1 MADKNKPLTLADII
15 STQKKGDIQMSEFM
29 RAQIA
34 AKQAEFAK
42 ESSEAQIISKP
53 QKPAIANKPILESTN
68 ISKLIDAIEKN
79 TKQLSMLTDLM
90 LKKNTNITSS
100 TSPNNIIKSQSS
112 NISQTQTNQNI
123 ISPITSSITSQIQPT
138 TVTEEKRQLDNT
150 KEQQI
155 EQTAIQEKNV
165 DLLEKIEK
173 NTEGLSA
180 LKDLSKDKSK
190 ETAGPNLGLLGTG
203 LAIAIGSAI
212 GIVQGQIKAIK
223 LFSSVIVD
231 TLKVISKVFKD
242 IAMSVSPIKN
252 GIKSVQDVV
261 SGITKYFSDISDIGK
276 DLSFA
281 IRKKIA
287 GIFTGISF
295 QIDLVS
301 NFFTELSNSIKKL
314 FDNNK
319 IKSVTSVFKELIDI
333 LGRFAE
339 PFVDA
344 FNLIKDALSGPV
356 GKAVGSIKQTFSAI
370 TEYIGAFASKIGVVS
385 NIVGKIFYPITVIMT
400 LWDTVKGAIEGFKK
414 DGIIGGIKGALQGFL
429 SSLITGPLD
438 LLKDAAAYVAG
449 LFGFDNVKNILK
461 SFSIEK
467 IVNDFIQAPIDTIKN
482 IFSSIADI
490 LSNIKIPA
498 IGFELFGKKVQIG
511 PWQPFKKE
519 QAAAATQAAAPATE
533 ASPAATPSAAASTT
547 TSAAGITPTAR
558 PAMAEKAPMTGLQS
572 VVEPKNSGDL
582 SSMSKEQ
589 LIDYR
594 KKVESRGPIGN
605 SAMSQESYN
614 RKLEL
619 IDSAIDSKTAEIIQK
634 SDTRSQSLTTPSA
647 TIYNKSMEN
656 KAAEMNTNSV
666 SASPTIVNAPTQVN
680 NSSQNAIIKT
690 PIRNADATLMTYLK
704 SRFA

>member
-34 AKQAEFAK
+34 VKQAEIAK

-53 QKPAIANKPILESTN
+53 EKPVIANKPLESTN
-68 ISKLIDAIEKN
+68 ISKLIVAIEKN

-90 LKKNTNITSS
+90 LKKNTNVISS
-100 TSPNNIIKSQSS
+100 VMP
-112 NISQTQTNQNI
+112 
-123 ISPITSSITSQIQPT
+123 SITPQIQPT
-138 TVTEEKRQLDNT
+138 TITEQKRQLDNG

-155 EQTAIQEKNV
+155 EQAATDEKKVN
-165 DLLEKIEK
+165 LLEKIEK
-173 NTEGLSA
+173 NTEGLSV

-190 ETAGPNLGLLGTG
+190 ETAGPNLSLLGTG

-276 DLSFA
+276 DLSLA

-385 NIVGKIFYPITVIMT
+385 KIVGKIFYPITVIMT
-400 LWDTVKGAIEGFKK
+400 LWDTVKDAIEGFKK

-429 SSLITGPLD
+429 SSLVTGPLD
-438 LLKDAAAYVAG
+438 LLKDATAYVAG

-490 LSNIKIPA
+490 LSNIQIPA

-519 QAAAATQAAAPATE
+519 QAVVGPAAKPATE
-533 ASPAATPSAAASTT
+533 ASPAAM
-547 TSAAGITPTAR
+547 PT
-558 PAMAEKAPMTGLQS
+558 MAEKAPMTGLQS
-572 VVEPKNSGDL
+572 VVNPRSSGDL

-605 SAMSQESYN
+605 GVMSQESYN

-634 SDTRSQSLTTPSA
+634 SDTRLQSLTTPSA

-656 KAAEMNTNSV
+656 RAAEMNTNVV
-666 SASPTIVNAPTQVN
+666 SAAPTIVSAPTQVN

-690 PIRNADATLMTYLK
+690 PIRNTDSSLMSFNR

>member
-34 AKQAEFAK
+34 VKQAEIAK

-53 QKPAIANKPILESTN
+53 EKPVIANKPLESTN
-68 ISKLIDAIEKN
+68 ISKLIVAIEKN

-90 LKKNTNITSS
+90 LKKNTNVISS
-100 TSPNNIIKSQSS
+100 VMP
-112 NISQTQTNQNI
+112 
-123 ISPITSSITSQIQPT
+123 SITPQIQPT
-138 TVTEEKRQLDNT
+138 TITEQKRQLDNG

-155 EQTAIQEKNV
+155 EQAATDEKKVN
-165 DLLEKIEK
+165 LLEKIEK
-173 NTEGLSA
+173 NTEGLSV

-190 ETAGPNLGLLGTG
+190 ETAGPNLSLLGTG

-231 TLKVISKVFKD
+231 TLKVISKVFKE

-252 GIKSVQDVV
+252 GIKSVQDFV

-276 DLSFA
+276 DLSLA

-385 NIVGKIFYPITVIMT
+385 KIVGKIFYPITVIMT
-400 LWDTVKGAIEGFKK
+400 LWDTVKDAIEGFKK

-429 SSLITGPLD
+429 SSLVTGPLD
-438 LLKDAAAYVAG
+438 LLKDATAYVAG

-490 LSNIKIPA
+490 LSNIQIPA

-519 QAAAATQAAAPATE
+519 QAVVGPAAKPATE
-533 ASPAATPSAAASTT
+533 ASPAAM
-547 TSAAGITPTAR
+547 PT
-558 PAMAEKAPMTGLQS
+558 MAEKAPMTGLQS
-572 VVEPKNSGDL
+572 VVNPRSSGDL

-605 SAMSQESYN
+605 GVMSQESYN

-634 SDTRSQSLTTPSA
+634 SDTRLQSLTTPSA

-656 KAAEMNTNSV
+656 RAAEMNTNVV
-666 SASPTIVNAPTQVN
+666 SAAPTIVSAPTQVN

-690 PIRNADATLMTYLK
+690 PIRNTDSSLMSFNR

>member
-1 MADKNKPLTLADII
+1 MADKNKPLTLADVL

-34 AKQAEFAK
+34 VKQAEIAK
-42 ESSEAQIISKP
+42 ESSETQT
-53 QKPAIANKPILESTN
+53 QEKPAITNKPLESTN
-68 ISKLIDAIEKN
+68 ISKLINAIEKN
-79 TKQLSMLTDLM
+79 TKQLSTLTDLM

-123 ISPITSSITSQIQPT
+123 ISPITSSITPQIQPT

-155 EQTAIQEKNV
+155 EQAATEEKKV

-173 NTEGLSA
+173 NTEGLSV

-252 GIKSVQDVV
+252 GIKSVQE
-261 SGITKYFSDISDIGK
+261 GFAKITKYFSDIKMPGK
-276 DLSFA
+276 EFSLA

-287 GIFTGISF
+287 GMFTGISF

-438 LLKDAAAYVAG
+438 LLKDATAYVAG

-519 QAAAATQAAAPATE
+519 QAVAAPAAMPTAE
-533 ASPAATPSAAASTT
+533 ASPN
-547 TSAAGITPTAR
+547 AR
-558 PAMAEKAPMTGLQS
+558 PTMAEKAPMTGLQS
-572 VVEPKNSGDL
+572 VVNPRNSDDL

-666 SASPTIVNAPTQVN
+666 LAAPTIVSAPTQVN

-690 PIRNADATLMTYLK
+690 PIRNTDSSLMSFNR

>member
-1 MADKNKPLTLADII
+1 MADKNKPLTLADVL

-29 RAQIA
+29 RAQSA
-34 AKQAEFAK
+34 VKQAEIAK

-53 QKPAIANKPILESTN
+53 QKPAITNKPLESTN
-68 ISKLIDAIEKN
+68 ISKLINAIEKN
-79 TKQLSMLTDLM
+79 TKQLSTLTDLM
-90 LKKNTNITSS
+90 LKKNTNVVSS
-100 TSPNNIIKSQSS
+100 VMP
-112 NISQTQTNQNI
+112 
-123 ISPITSSITSQIQPT
+123 SITPPVKPI

-155 EQTAIQEKNV
+155 EQAASEEKKV

-252 GIKSVQDVV
+252 VV
-261 SGITKYFSDISDIGK
+261 KTIQEGFAKITKDFSDISDIGK
-276 DLSFA
+276 KFVLTV
-281 IRKKIA
+281 RKKIA

-301 NFFTELSNSIKKL
+301 NFFAELSNSVKKL

-370 TEYIGAFASKIGVVS
+370 TEYIGAFASKIGAVS

-438 LLKDAAAYVAG
+438 LLKDATAYVAG

-490 LSNIKIPA
+490 ISNIQIPA
-498 IGFELFGKKVQIG
+498 ISFELFGKKVQIG

-519 QAAAATQAAAPATE
+519 QAVAAPAAMPTAE
-533 ASPAATPSAAASTT
+533 ASPN
-547 TSAAGITPTAR
+547 AR
-558 PAMAEKAPMTGLQS
+558 PTMAEKAPMTGLQS
-572 VVEPKNSGDL
+572 VVNPRNSDDL

-605 SAMSQESYN
+605 GVMSQENYN

-656 KAAEMNTNSV
+656 KTAAMNTN
-666 SASPTIVNAPTQVN
+666 AAPAAPTIVSAPTQVN

-690 PIRNADATLMTYLK
+690 PIRNTDSSLMSFNR